1 MPGSDDELLA
11 RLNALKPSSVTL
23 ASEPKA
29 SIDVGVNKSETIEDR
44 LSDRLKA
51 LRAGS
56 QTSSPTSRTITPGT
70 GDDALTAQVRD
81 EVATEADPIR
91 DWQSSETHEQSL
103 DDLIAEIGFDDQW
116 NADPDDPRHIAS
128 LLREAK
134 EALPPQ
140 DEPGSSSGKQ
150 QSEDDWHGT
159 TADESPDDGDPQS
172 RKTEAQREEEEA
184 DDYVQRVLAEL
195 DVERKYGGPPEA
207 DDENDENPDE
217 DQKSTSKHDLPST
230 PSNLPTSDDAAA
242 ASSPPSYE
250 DSELSARLSRL
261 NLDLPSTPSG
271 PPSTRS
277 KPTITAA
284 NVSRPS
290 KQTTNK
296 SAVPRYTDEDMES
309 WCCICNEDGEV
320 RCLGC
325 EGDIYCQTC
334 WREGHGSGPGQE
346 RGHRAE
352 QYLRKGGGGRLAAA

>member
-56 QTSSPTSRTITPGT
+56 QTSSPTSRATKPETD
-70 GDDALTAQVRD
+70 DDALTAQVRD

-91 DWQSSETHEQSL
+91 DWQSSENHEQSL
-103 DDLIAEIGFDDQW
+103 DDLIAEIRSDDQW
-116 NADPDDPRHIAS
+116 KADPDDPKHIAS

-140 DEPGSSSGKQ
+140 DEPGSPQGKQ
-150 QSEDDWHGT
+150 HGEDDWLNT
-159 TADESPDDGDPQS
+159 TADKSPYDGNPDSP
-172 RKTEAQREEEEA
+172 KTEAQRDEEEA

-195 DVERKYGGPPEA
+195 DVERKYGIPEA
-207 DDENDENPDE
+207 DDENDENKSDE
-217 DQKSTSKHDLPST
+217 DPKNPSKHDLPST
-230 PSNLPTSDDAAA
+230 PSNLPTSDPAT
-242 ASSPPSYE
+242 ASRPPSYE
-250 DSELSARLSRL
+250 DSELEARFSKLG
-261 NLDLPSTPSG
+261 LDLPSTPSG
-271 PPSTRS
+271 PPSARL
-277 KPTITAA
+277 KPKITA
-284 NVSRPS
+284 NLSNP
-290 KQTTNK
+290 KTNK
-296 SAVPRYTDEDMES
+296 SSLPKYTDEDIES

-320 RCLGC
+320 KCHGC
-325 EGDIYCQTC
+325 EGDIYCQMC

-352 QYLRKGGGGRLAAA
+352 QFSRKGVAGVAVA

>member
-29 SIDVGVNKSETIEDR
+29 SIDVGVNKSETVEDR

-56 QTSSPTSRTITPGT
+56 QTSSPTPRAPRPETDD
-70 GDDALTAQVRD
+70 DDALTAQVRD

-91 DWQSSETHEQSL
+91 DWQSSENHEQSL
-103 DDLIAEIGFDDQW
+103 DDLIAEIGSDDQW
-116 NADPDDPRHIAS
+116 KADPDDPKHIAS

-140 DEPGSSSGKQ
+140 DEPGSPQGQ
-150 QSEDDWHGT
+150 QQGEDDWHNT
-159 TADESPDDGDPQS
+159 TADESPDEGNPES
-172 RKTEAQREEEEA
+172 GKTEAQRDEEEA

-195 DVERKYGGPPEA
+195 DVEKKYGGPET
-207 DDENDENPDE
+207 DDESDENPDE
-217 DQKSTSKHDLPST
+217 DRQSTSKHDLPST
-230 PSNLPTSDDAAA
+230 PSNLRTPDTA
-242 ASSPPSYE
+242 ASRPPSYE
-250 DSELSARLSRL
+250 DSELEARFSKLG
-261 NLDLPSTPSG
+261 LDLPSTPSG
-271 PPSTRS
+271 PPSARL
-277 KPTITAA
+277 KPKITA
-284 NVSRPS
+284 NLSNPS
-290 KQTTNK
+290 QTTTK
-296 SAVPRYTDEDMES
+296 SNLPKYTDEDMES

-320 RCLGC
+320 KCHGC

-352 QYLRKGGGGRLAAA
+352 QFSRKGDGGIAAA

>member
-56 QTSSPTSRTITPGT
+56 QTSSPTPRAPKPETD
-70 GDDALTAQVRD
+70 DDALTAQVRD

-103 DDLIAEIGFDDQW
+103 DDLIAEIGSDDQW
-116 NADPDDPRHIAS
+116 KADPDDPKHIAS

-140 DEPGSSSGKQ
+140 DEPGYPQGQ
-150 QSEDDWHGT
+150 QHGEDDWHNT
-159 TADESPDDGDPQS
+159 TADGSPDDGDPQS
-172 RKTEAQREEEEA
+172 RKTEAQRDEEEA

-195 DVERKYGGPPEA
+195 DVERKYGGPEA
-207 DDENDENPDE
+207 DDESDENNADE
-217 DQKSTSKHDLPST
+217 DPQNPSKHDLPST
-230 PSNLPTSDDAAA
+230 PSNLPTSDAAA
-242 ASSPPSYE
+242 AAGSRPPSYE
-250 DSELSARLSRL
+250 DSELEARFSTLG
-261 NLDLPSTPSG
+261 LDLPSTPSA
-271 PPSTRS
+271 PPSARL
-277 KPTITAA
+277 KPKITA
-284 NVSRPS
+284 NLSSSS
-290 KQTTNK
+290 KTTTK
-296 SAVPRYTDEDMES
+296 SKLPKYTDEDIES

-320 RCLGC
+320 KCHGC

-352 QYLRKGGGGRLAAA
+352 QFSRKGGAGVAAA

>member
-29 SIDVGVNKSETIEDR
+29 AIDVGVNKSETVEDR

-56 QTSSPTSRTITPGT
+56 QTSSPTPRTAKLES
-70 GDDALTAQVRD
+70 DDALTAQVRD

-91 DWQSSETHEQSL
+91 DWQSSENHEQSL
-103 DDLIAEIGFDDQW
+103 EDLIAEIGSDDQW
-116 NADPDDPRHIAS
+116 KADPDDPKHIVS

-140 DEPGSSSGKQ
+140 DEPGSPQRRQ
-150 QSEDDWHGT
+150 QGEVDWQDA
-159 TADESPDDGDPQS
+159 TADESPDDGNAQS
-172 RKTEAQREEEEA
+172 RKTEAQQDEEEA

-195 DVERKYGGPPEA
+195 DVERKYGSGEG
-207 DDENDENPDE
+207 DESDENPGE
-217 DQKSTSKHDLPST
+217 DHGSASRHELPST
-230 PSNLPTSDDAAA
+230 PSNLPTSDV
-242 ASSPPSYE
+242 ASRPPSYE
-250 DSELSARLSRL
+250 DSELEARFSKLG
-261 NLDLPSTPSG
+261 LDLPSTPSA
-271 PPSTRS
+271 PPSARLKPKVTVNLSSS
-277 KPTITAA
+277 KA
-284 NVSRPS
+284 
-290 KQTTNK
+290 K
-296 SAVPRYTDEDMES
+296 SNLPKYTDDDIES

-325 EGDIYCQTC
+325 DGDIYCQTC
-334 WREGHGSGPGQE
+334 WREGHGNGPGQE

-352 QYLRKGGGGRLAAA
+352 QYSRKGGEGLAAA

>member
-56 QTSSPTSRTITPGT
+56 QTSSSTSQATKTET
-70 GDDALTAQVRD
+70 ADDALTAQVRD

-103 DDLIAEIGFDDQW
+103 DDLIAEIGSNDQW
-116 NADPDDPRHIAS
+116 KADPDDPKHIAS

-134 EALPPQ
+134 DALPPR
-140 DEPGSSSGKQ
+140 DDLGSPQRQ
-150 QSEDDWHGT
+150 QHGEDDWHNT
-159 TADESPDDGDPQS
+159 TADESLDDGNAQS
-172 RKTEAQREEEEA
+172 RKTEAQRDEEEA

-195 DVERKYGGPPEA
+195 DVERKYGGPEA
-207 DDENDENPDE
+207 DDESDEKNADE
-217 DQKSTSKHDLPST
+217 DPKNPSKHDLPSI
-230 PSNLPTSDDAAA
+230 PSNLPTSDPAT
-242 ASSPPSYE
+242 ASKPPSYE
-250 DSELSARLSRL
+250 DSELEARFSKLG
-261 NLDLPSTPSG
+261 LDLPSTPSG
-271 PPSTRS
+271 PPSARL
-277 KPTITAA
+277 KPKITA
-284 NVSRPS
+284 NLNNP
-290 KQTTNK
+290 KTNNSSLPK
-296 SAVPRYTDEDMES
+296 YTDEDMES

-320 RCLGC
+320 KCHGC

-352 QYLRKGGGGRLAAA
+352 QYSRKGGGGLAAA